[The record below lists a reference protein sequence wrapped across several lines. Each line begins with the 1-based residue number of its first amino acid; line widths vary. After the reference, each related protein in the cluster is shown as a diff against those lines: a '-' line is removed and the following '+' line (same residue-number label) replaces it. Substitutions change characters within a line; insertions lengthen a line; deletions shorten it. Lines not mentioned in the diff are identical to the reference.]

1 MQFIIYKNKSQGI
14 FAEDGVWHD
23 AKEMPAHVW
32 WELYGAEMPE
42 LQRVAMKVL
51 SKRSSACSVER
62 LWSLFGNVWSSSRSR
77 LGPTKAID
85 LVKVGSNLRLEK
97 KLLEM
102 DYELQMRSWTTE
114 PFGDVDADGDSD
126 DDGE

>member
-1 MQFIIYKNKSQGI
+1 M
-14 FAEDGVWHD
+14 V
-23 AKEMPAHVW
+23 
-32 WELYGAEMPE
+32 
-42 LQRVAMKVL
+42 VA
-51 SKRSSACSVER
+51 
-62 LWSLFGNVWSSSRSR
+62 F
-77 LGPTKAID
+77 
-85 LVKVGSNLRLEK
+85 VKVGSNLRLEK